1 MYPSFTPHCT
11 VSGNLP
17 DPGYLKSHD
26 DDLAHQPHS
35 STSFVEPLIHHR
47 LASLQATYPSSTT
60 LSTRMRVSAFLPLAL
75 VPLASASLATD
86 AYKWANELVSS
97 NDAQASKLGEVH
109 TMDSW
114 SYVDCGM
121 FLDRFEYEADVDRT
135 TNRCCVCST
144 MTRS

>member
-1 MYPSFTPHCT
+1 
-11 VSGNLP
+11 
-17 DPGYLKSHD
+17 
-26 DDLAHQPHS
+26 
-35 STSFVEPLIHHR
+35 
-47 LASLQATYPSSTT
+47 
-60 LSTRMRVSAFLPLAL
+60 MRISAFLPLAL

-97 NDAQASKLGEVH
+97 NDAQASKHGEVH

-121 FLDRFEYEADVDRT
+121 FLDRFQFGADVDRT
-135 TNRCCVCST
+135 TNRCCVRFI